1 MKRFWEIRQQAE
13 LPEQLD
19 MYIYSAVEGDSY
31 DWWTG
36 ETIVSETSA
45 DHFREELEKHKDV
58 KQINLY
64 INSLGGSV
72 LEGVSIYNQ
81 LRRHPANVTAYID
94 GFACSIA
101 SVIAMAADKVV
112 MPKNAVMMI
121 HNAWTFVVGNAKDLR
136 KAADDLDVL
145 NEASRQAYLVKAGD
159 KLTEEK
165 LVEMLDAETYLTAE
179 QCIEYGL
186 ADEYSEK
193 DINIEAAKAALADT
207 KQSSIKQYADRFE
220 KVCALADTVKLDAKQ
235 EPITKNKANI
245 TEPEVDIAE
254 KFMKKFF
261 KEA

>member
-1 MKRFWEIRQQAE
+1 MKRFWEIKQQAD
-13 LPEQLD
+13 LPETLD
-19 MYIYSAVEGDSY
+19 LYIYSAVEGDGY

-36 ETIVSETSA
+36 EKIESETSA
-45 DHFREELEKHKDV
+45 EHFRQELDKHKDV

-72 LEGVSIYNQ
+72 MEGVGIYNQ

-112 MPKNAVMMI
+112 MPKNSVMMI
-121 HNAWTFVVGNAKDLR
+121 HNAWTFAVGNAKDLR

-159 KLTEEK
+159 KLSEDK
-165 LVEMLDAETYLTAE
+165 LIDMLDAETYLTAE

-193 DINIEAAKAALADT
+193 DINIEAARQALQSAKDT
-207 KQSSIKQYADRFE
+207 GIKQYTSTLE
-220 KVCALADTVKLDAKQ
+220 KACALVDKIELKASAHTLDK
-235 EPITKNKANI
+235 PD
-245 TEPEVDIAE
+245 VAE
-254 KFMKKFF
+254 SFMKYF
-261 KEA
+261 K

>member
-1 MKRFWEIRQQAE
+1 MKKFWEIKQQADIPDVLE
-13 LPEQLD
+13 

-36 ETIVSETSA
+36 ETIISETSA
-45 DHFREELEKHKDV
+45 DHFREELEKHKDI

-72 LEGVSIYNQ
+72 LEGTSIYNQ
-81 LRRHPANVTAYID
+81 LRRHPATVTAYID

-121 HNAWTFVVGNAKDLR
+121 HNAWTWAVGNAKELR

-145 NEASRQAYLVKAGD
+145 NEASRQAYLSKAGD

-193 DINIEAAKAALADT
+193 DINIEAAKEALENA
-207 KQSSIKQYADRFE
+207 KQSSIKQYTDRFE
-220 KVCALADTVKLDAKQ
+220 KVCALADTIKLETKQ
-235 EPITKNKANI
+235 DPPEPKA
-245 TEPEVDIAE
+245 DIAE
-254 KFMKKFF
+254 KFMNKFF